1 MLEQTSSQR
10 WSRVALPLV
19 LLGIS
24 STLAIARTITNALR
38 DANLLR
44 VSVAVVFGVAT
55 LALVIGVVR
64 SPDLRRPRVL
74 ISGAVVALA

>member
-1 MLEQTSSQR
+1 
-10 WSRVALPLV
+10 VALPLV

-44 VSVAVVFGVAT
+44 VSVAVVFRVAT